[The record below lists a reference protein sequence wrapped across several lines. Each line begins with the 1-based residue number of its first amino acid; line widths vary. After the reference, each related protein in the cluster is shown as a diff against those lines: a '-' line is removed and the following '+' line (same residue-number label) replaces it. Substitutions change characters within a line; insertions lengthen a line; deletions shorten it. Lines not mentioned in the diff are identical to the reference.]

1 MKLLGA
7 EKGRAKIEGD
17 LWGLCRYK
25 GLGPGR
31 CPRGTVLE
39 GGLGAEEPAGLVRC
53 GTVLGSL
60 M

>member
-39 GGLGAEEPAGLVRC
+39 GGWGPRSRLASFAVEPFWGH
-53 GTVLGSL
+53 
-60 M
+60 